1 MQRTFNEV
9 VRSISR
15 AEKDVDKVLHA
26 ARLQRHERMSDQ
38 QLDMIMSYVI
48 GIILILAC
56 SGMFGMMYWIIGGRG

>member
-1 MQRTFNEV
+1 MQKTFKQV
-9 VRSISR
+9 VKSINR

-26 ARLQRHERMSDQ
+26 ARLERHERMSDQ
-38 QLDMIMSYVI
+38 RLDMIMSYAI